1 MESGYTPLLRH
12 IDRLYEPWMFWVF
25 LLLLLSFTFVRFQT
39 PSFIALLRN
48 LIVNYRLARQEI
60 STSEY
65 PGGREW
71 LIMWIPSMLSI
82 SLFLY
87 LFIISSTLFVVD
99 AGISLFLKISL
110 AVSLMYLIKFM
121 VMSAASTLSLKTDLM
136 REYRAN
142 TILILVISALV
153 LAPLSIGA
161 SLSIG
166 NVPRS
171 IWIAGASLFWL
182 LYLIR
187 LFRGSIAVLQQGVQ
201 FYYIILYLCALEFLP
216 LLLVVKA
223 WIGMY
228 QA

>member
-1 MESGYTPLLRH
+1 
-12 IDRLYEPWMFWVF
+12 
-25 LLLLLSFTFVRFQT
+25 
-39 PSFIALLRN
+39 
-48 LIVNYRLARQEI
+48 
-60 STSEY
+60 
-65 PGGREW
+65 
-71 LIMWIPSMLSI
+71 
-82 SLFLY
+82 
-87 LFIISSTLFVVD
+87 
-99 AGISLFLKISL
+99 
-110 AVSLMYLIKFM
+110 MYLIKFM

>member
-1 MESGYTPLLRH
+1 METGYTPILRQ

-25 LLLLLSFTFVRFQT
+25 FILLLSFTFVRFNT

-48 LIVNYRLARQEI
+48 LVVNYRLARQEI

-82 SLFLY
+82 GLFLY
-87 LFIISSTLFVVD
+87 LFIISSPLFEVG
-99 AGISLFLKISL
+99 AGLEMYLKISL
-110 AVSLMYLIKFM
+110 GISLMYLIKFM
-121 VMSAASTLSLKTDLM
+121 VISAATTLSLKTDLM

-142 TILILVISALV
+142 TILILVISGLF
-153 LAPLSIGA
+153 LAPLSLGA

-166 NVPRS
+166 AVPQG
-171 IWIAGASLFWL
+171 IWISGLVVFSA
-182 LYLIR
+182 LYLLR
-187 LFRGSIAVLQQGVQ
+187 LFRGSMAVLQHGVQ
-201 FYYIILYLCALEFLP
+201 FYYIILYLCALEILP

-223 WIGMY
+223 WMGMY